1 MNDNKKSTSNDG
13 LSQGAPAS
21 AGMGQSDVADSVT
34 KSTVNPLLPL
44 EAGIP
49 TVSSQALVINGLTIR
64 HGQRAVLSDIS
75 LRAPMG
81 QVTALIGPNGAG
93 KSTLI
98 NAALGLVPCIH
109 GSVHLLG
116 QDLLRLDRRAR
127 ARLVGYVPQRS
138 RLSAPLP
145 VRDVVALGRYALG
158 GGLGGVI
165 GATRRAVDEALTA
178 VDAMPLAER
187 RFNELSAGEAQR
199 VLVARALA
207 GGAHTL
213 LLDEPTAAL
222 DIGHALTL
230 LALLR
235 RLATNGCTVLVALHQ
250 LDEVRRVADH
260 AVLLDRGRVAIAGT
274 PAAVLASQQLTA
286 AFGVEADPAGALAFR
301 LPTTDGNRT
310 SS

>member
-1 MNDNKKSTSNDG
+1 MSDERPVTDSTLG
-13 LSQGAPAS
+13 VPAS
-21 AGMGQSDVADSVT
+21 ASDPHLPIDTNAQRGVA
-34 KSTVNPLLPL
+34 P
-44 EAGIP
+44 
-49 TVSSQALVINGLTIR
+49 ALVISGLTVR
-64 HGQRAVLSDIS
+64 HGAQTALSDIS
-75 LRAPMG
+75 LTAGMG

-98 NAALGLVPCIH
+98 NAALGLVPCDH

-145 VRDVVALGRYALG
+145 VHEVVALGRYALA
-158 GGLGGVI
+158 GGLGGLL
-165 GATRRAVDEALTA
+165 GGGRQAVDEALAA
-178 VDAMPLAER
+178 VDATALAAR

-222 DIGHALTL
+222 DIGHALSL

-235 RLATNGCTVLVALHQ
+235 RLAANGCTVLVALHQ

-260 AVLLDRGRVAIAGT
+260 AVLLHRGRLAIAGT
-274 PAAVLASQQLTA
+274 PEVVMASSQLTA
-286 AFGVEADPAGALAFR
+286 AFGVEPDPAGALAFR
-301 LPTTDGNRT
+301 LAGEHRNQQEPT
-310 SS
+310 

>member
-1 MNDNKKSTSNDG
+1 MSDERPTTGDSLGT
-13 LSQGAPAS
+13 PAS
-21 AGMGQSDVADSVT
+21 AGTGQSGS
-34 KSTVNPLLPL
+34 SIHSSIPVNPLLPTDVGAPR
-44 EAGIP
+44 ETTP
-49 TVSSQALVINGLTIR
+49 ALVISGLTIR
-64 HGQRAVLSDIS
+64 HGTRAVLEDVS
-75 LRAPMG
+75 LTAAMG

-98 NAALGLVPCIH
+98 NAALGLLPCDH

-127 ARLVGYVPQRS
+127 ARLIGYVPQRS

-145 VRDVVALGRYALG
+145 VHEVVALGRYALG
-158 GGLGGVI
+158 GGLAGAF
-165 GATRRAVDEALTA
+165 GATRRAVDEALAAVEATA
-178 VDAMPLAER
+178 LAER

-222 DIGHALTL
+222 DIGHALSL

-235 RLATNGCTVLVALHQ
+235 RLAANGCTVLVALHQ

-260 AVLLDRGRVAIAGT
+260 AVLLQHGRVAINGPPETVMTSA
-274 PAAVLASQQLTA
+274 QLTD
-286 AFGVEADPAGALAFR
+286 AFGVETDPAGALAFR
-301 LPTTDGNRT
+301 LSPSRT
-310 SS
+310 HSTEPR

>member
-1 MNDNKKSTSNDG
+1 M
-13 LSQGAPAS
+13 
-21 AGMGQSDVADSVT
+21 SDEII
-34 KSTVNPLLPL
+34 PLLPPDTSAPK
-44 EAGIP
+44 ESVP
-49 TVSSQALVINGLTIR
+49 ALVISGLTIR
-64 HGQRAVLSDIS
+64 HGTRAVLEDVS
-75 LRAPMG
+75 LTAAMG

-98 NAALGLVPCIH
+98 NAALGLLPCDH

-127 ARLVGYVPQRS
+127 ARLIGYVPQRS

-145 VRDVVALGRYALG
+145 VHEVVALGRYALG
-158 GGLGGVI
+158 GGLAGAF
-165 GATRRAVDEALTA
+165 GATRRAVDEALAAVEATA
-178 VDAMPLAER
+178 LAER

-222 DIGHALTL
+222 DIGHALSL

-235 RLATNGCTVLVALHQ
+235 RLAANGCTILVALHQ

-260 AVLLDRGRVAIAGT
+260 AVLLHQGRVATVGA
-274 PAAVLASQQLTA
+274 PDVVMSSPQLTT
-286 AFGVEADPAGALAFR
+286 AFGVEADPAGAIAFR
-301 LPTTDGNRT
+301 LSSART
-310 SS
+310 QRMEPR

>member
-1 MNDNKKSTSNDG
+1 M
-13 LSQGAPAS
+13 
-21 AGMGQSDVADSVT
+21 SDE
-34 KSTVNPLLPL
+34 VNPLLPADPGAL
-44 EAGIP
+44 KATTP
-49 TVSSQALVINGLTIR
+49 ALVISGLTIR
-64 HGQRAVLSDIS
+64 HGARAVLEDVS
-75 LRAPMG
+75 LSAGMG

-98 NAALGLVPCIH
+98 NAALGLVSCDH
-109 GSVHLLG
+109 GSVRLLG

-145 VRDVVALGRYALG
+145 VREVVALGRYALG
-158 GGLGGVI
+158 GGLGGVL
-165 GATRRAVDEALTA
+165 GATRRAVDEALAA
-178 VDAMPLAER
+178 VEATPLADR

-222 DIGHALTL
+222 DIGHALSL

-235 RLATNGCTVLVALHQ
+235 RLAANGCTVLVALHQ

-260 AVLLDRGRVAIAGT
+260 AVLLHQGRVATCGT
-274 PAAVLASQQLTA
+274 PELVMSSPHLTT
-286 AFGVEADPAGALAFR
+286 AFGVETDPAGALAFR
-301 LPTTDGNRT
+301 LSTSRT
-310 SS
+310 QQMEPR

>member
-1 MNDNKKSTSNDG
+1 MSDERPTLGEPKGASTSDVH
-13 LSQGAPAS
+13 SSAS
-21 AGMGQSDVADSVT
+21 
-34 KSTVNPLLPL
+34 VNPLLPIN
-44 EAGIP
+44 AGAP
-49 TVSSQALVINGLTIR
+49 KDPAPALVISGLTIR
-64 HGQRAVLSDIS
+64 HGARAVLEDVS
-75 LRAPMG
+75 LSAAMG

-98 NAALGLVPCIH
+98 NAALGLVSCDH

-145 VRDVVALGRYALG
+145 VREVVALGRYALG
-158 GGLGGVI
+158 GGFGSLL
-165 GATRRAVDEALTA
+165 GATRRAVDEALAA

-222 DIGHALTL
+222 DIGHALSL

-235 RLATNGCTVLVALHQ
+235 RLAANGCTVLVALHQ

-260 AVLLDRGRVAIAGT
+260 AVLLHHGRVATSG
-274 PAAVLASQQLTA
+274 PPEAVMTSPQLTA

-301 LPTTDGNRT
+301 LSSSRT
-310 SS
+310 QQMEPR

>member
-1 MNDNKKSTSNDG
+1 MSDGTITRSTIDLG
-13 LSQGAPAS
+13 GTGGPIPALS
-21 AGMGQSDVADSVT
+21 
-34 KSTVNPLLPL
+34 
-44 EAGIP
+44 IR
-49 TVSSQALVINGLTIR
+49 GLTVTR
-64 HGQRAVLSDIS
+64 GGRRVLDDVS
-75 LRAPMG
+75 LTAPMG

-98 NAALGLVPCIH
+98 SAALGLVTCDH
-109 GSVHLLG
+109 GAADLLG

-145 VRDVVALGRYALG
+145 VHEVVALGRYALG
-158 GGLGGVI
+158 GGLRGLL
-165 GATRRAVDEALTA
+165 GAHRSAVSEALAA
-178 VDAMPLAER
+178 VGASELSAR
-187 RFNELSAGEAQR
+187 RFDELSAGEAQR
-199 VLVARALA
+199 VLIARALA

-235 RLATNGCTVLVALHQ
+235 RLAANGCTVLVALHQ

-260 AVLLDRGRVAIAGT
+260 AVLLAHGRVATSGLPDT
-274 PAAVLASQQLTA
+274 VLASAQLGT
-286 AFGVEADPAGALAFR
+286 AFGVERDPAGALAFR
-301 LPTTDGNRT
+301 LPRDGT
-310 SS
+310 GTAP

>member
-1 MNDNKKSTSNDG
+1 MSGDHPTPARDDLPTGVPAPTATGRSAAAPADPRLPAAADAPTI
-13 LSQGAPAS
+13 GAPA
-21 AGMGQSDVADSVT
+21 
-34 KSTVNPLLPL
+34 
-44 EAGIP
+44 
-49 TVSSQALVINGLTIR
+49 LVISGLTIR
-64 HGQRAVLSDIS
+64 HGRRTVLDEVS
-75 LRAPMG
+75 LSVAMG
-81 QVTALIGPNGAG
+81 AVTALIGPNGAG

-98 NAALGLVPCIH
+98 NAALGLVPCDH
-109 GSVHLLG
+109 GSVALMG
-116 QDLLRLDRRAR
+116 QDLLRMDRRAR

-138 RLSAPLP
+138 RLSAPLL
-145 VRDVVALGRYALG
+145 VREVVALGRYALG
-158 GGLGGVI
+158 GGLGGLL
-165 GATRRAVDEALTA
+165 GATRQAVDEALSA
-178 VDAMPLAER
+178 VDALAFADR

-235 RLATNGCTVLVALHQ
+235 RLAANGCTVLVALHQ

-260 AVLLDRGRVAIAGT
+260 AVLLHQGRVAQAGT
-274 PAAVLASQQLTA
+274 PEAVLGSTQLTA

-301 LPTTDGNRT
+301 LTASQRDQPQVRP
-310 SS
+310 

>member
-1 MNDNKKSTSNDG
+1 MSDEQTSASNDG
-13 LSQGAPAS
+13 FPGAPS
-21 AGMGQSDVADSVT
+21 SIGTGQSDGAGSAT
-34 KSTVNPLLPL
+34 KSTVNPLLPA
-44 EAGIP
+44 EAGAP
-49 TVSSQALVINGLTIR
+49 SSQALIINGLTIR
-64 HGQRAVLSDIS
+64 HGERTVLHDIS

-98 NAALGLVPCIH
+98 NAALGLVPCDH

-116 QDLLRLDRRAR
+116 QDLLRLERRAR

-145 VRDVVALGRYALG
+145 VREVVALGRYALG
-158 GGLGGVI
+158 GGLGGVL

-235 RLATNGCTVLVALHQ
+235 RLANNGCTVLVALHQ

-260 AVLLDRGRVAIAGT
+260 AVLLHQGRVAICGT
-274 PAAVLASQQLTA
+274 PTAVLASPQLTT

-301 LPTTDGNRT
+301 LPTTDSTRA

>member
-1 MNDNKKSTSNDG
+1 MSDERPTC
-13 LSQGAPAS
+13 SQLPPEAPDSS
-21 AGMGQSDVADSVT
+21 AHI
-34 KSTVNPLLPL
+34 NLLVPA
-44 EAGIP
+44 ETTAP
-49 TVSSQALVINGLTIR
+49 KTTAPALVISGLTIR
-64 HGQRAVLSDIS
+64 HGTRAVLEDVS
-75 LRAPMG
+75 LTAAMG

-98 NAALGLVPCIH
+98 NAALGLVPCDH
-109 GSVHLLG
+109 GNVHLLG

-127 ARLVGYVPQRS
+127 ARLIGYVPQRS

-145 VRDVVALGRYALG
+145 VHEVVALGRYALG
-158 GGLGGVI
+158 GGLAGAF
-165 GATRRAVDEALTA
+165 GATRRAVDEALAAVEATA
-178 VDAMPLAER
+178 LAER

-222 DIGHALTL
+222 DIGHALSL

-235 RLATNGCTVLVALHQ
+235 RLAANGCTILVALHQ

-260 AVLLDRGRVAIAGT
+260 AVLLHQGRVATAGA
-274 PAAVLASQQLTA
+274 PDVVMSSPHLTT
-286 AFGVEADPAGALAFR
+286 AFGVEADPAGAIAFR
-301 LPTTDGNRT
+301 LSAART
-310 SS
+310 QHMEPR

>member
-1 MNDNKKSTSNDG
+1 MSDEAKSSMNDG
-13 LSQGAPAS
+13 VPLEPQAS
-21 AGMGQSDVADSVT
+21 ANTGQPQPSALTANTPVQA
-34 KSTVNPLLPL
+34 
-44 EAGIP
+44 EAGGRRDASP
-49 TVSSQALVINGLTIR
+49 ALVISGLTIR
-64 HGQRAVLSDIS
+64 HGERVVLEDVS
-75 LRAPMG
+75 LSAAMG

-98 NAALGLVPCIH
+98 NAALGLLPCDH

-145 VRDVVALGRYALG
+145 VREVVALGRYALG
-158 GGLGGVI
+158 GSFGGVL
-165 GATRRAVDEALTA
+165 GATRRAVDEALAA
-178 VDAMPLAER
+178 VDATPLAER

-207 GGAHTL
+207 GGARTL

-222 DIGHALTL
+222 DIGHALSL

-235 RLATNGCTVLVALHQ
+235 RLAANGCTVLVALHQ

-260 AVLLDRGRVAIAGT
+260 AVLLHHGRVATSGAPET
-274 PAAVLASQQLTA
+274 VMTSPQLTA
-286 AFGVEADPAGALAFR
+286 AFGVETDPVGALAFR
-301 LPTTDGNRT
+301 LSTPR
-310 SS
+310 SSPVEPR

>member
-1 MNDNKKSTSNDG
+1 M
-13 LSQGAPAS
+13 
-21 AGMGQSDVADSVT
+21 SDEII
-34 KSTVNPLLPL
+34 PLLPPDTSAPK
-44 EAGIP
+44 ESVP
-49 TVSSQALVINGLTIR
+49 ALVISGLTIR
-64 HGQRAVLSDIS
+64 HGTRAVLEDVS
-75 LRAPMG
+75 LTAAMG
-81 QVTALIGPNGAG
+81 HVTALIGPNGAG

-98 NAALGLVPCIH
+98 NAALGLLPCDH

-127 ARLVGYVPQRS
+127 ARLIGYVPQRS

-145 VRDVVALGRYALG
+145 VHEVVALGRYALG
-158 GGLGGVI
+158 GGLAGAF
-165 GATRRAVDEALTA
+165 GATRRAVDEALAAVEATA
-178 VDAMPLAER
+178 LAER

-222 DIGHALTL
+222 DIGHALSL

-235 RLATNGCTVLVALHQ
+235 RLAANGCTILVALHQ

-260 AVLLDRGRVAIAGT
+260 AVLLHQGRVATAGA
-274 PAAVLASQQLTA
+274 PDVVMSSPQLTT
-286 AFGVEADPAGALAFR
+286 AFGVEADPAGAIAFR
-301 LPTTDGNRT
+301 LSSART
-310 SS
+310 QRMEPR

>member
-1 MNDNKKSTSNDG
+1 MSDERPTTGDS
-13 LSQGAPAS
+13 LGAPAS
-21 AGMGQSDVADSVT
+21 AGPGQSSSSAHSNIPM
-34 KSTVNPLLPL
+34 NPLLPAD
-44 EAGIP
+44 AGAP
-49 TVSSQALVINGLTIR
+49 RASSPSLVISGLTIR
-64 HGQRAVLSDIS
+64 HGTRAVLQDIA
-75 LRAPMG
+75 LTAAMG

-98 NAALGLVPCIH
+98 NAALGLVPCDH
-109 GSVHLLG
+109 GSVQLLG

-145 VRDVVALGRYALG
+145 VHEVVALGRYALG
-158 GGLGGVI
+158 GGLAGVF

-222 DIGHALTL
+222 DIGHALSL
-230 LALLR
+230 LVLLR
-235 RLATNGCTVLVALHQ
+235 RLAANGCTVLVALHQ

-260 AVLLDRGRVAIAGT
+260 AVLLHQGRVAISGT
-274 PAAVLASQQLTA
+274 PDAVMTSAQLTA
-286 AFGVEADPAGALAFR
+286 AFGVETDPAGALAFR
-301 LPTTDGNRT
+301 LSATRT
-310 SS
+310 QQLEPR

>member
-1 MNDNKKSTSNDG
+1 MSDERPTSSP
-13 LSQGAPAS
+13 LPPEAPDSS
-21 AGMGQSDVADSVT
+21 AHI
-34 KSTVNPLLPL
+34 NLLVPA
-44 EAGIP
+44 ETTAP
-49 TVSSQALVINGLTIR
+49 KTTAPALVISGLTIR
-64 HGQRAVLSDIS
+64 HGTRAILEDVS
-75 LRAPMG
+75 LTAAMG
-81 QVTALIGPNGAG
+81 HVTALIGPNGAG

-98 NAALGLVPCIH
+98 NAALGLVPCDH

-127 ARLVGYVPQRS
+127 ARLIGYVPQRS

-145 VRDVVALGRYALG
+145 VHEVVALGRYALG
-158 GGLGGVI
+158 GGLAGAF
-165 GATRRAVDEALTA
+165 GATRRAVDEALAAVEATA
-178 VDAMPLAER
+178 LAER

-222 DIGHALTL
+222 DIGHALSL

-235 RLATNGCTVLVALHQ
+235 RLAANGCTILVALHQ

-260 AVLLDRGRVAIAGT
+260 AVLLHQGRVATAGA
-274 PAAVLASQQLTA
+274 PDVVMSSPQLTT
-286 AFGVEADPAGALAFR
+286 AFGVEADPAGAIAFR
-301 LPTTDGNRT
+301 LSATRT
-310 SS
+310 QPRTQHSEPR